1 MKWSENKQA
10 SEQESTAKQA
20 SVKYNEF
27 QLKQKNVC
35 VLNIIRFSLLL
46 LIRIITEWI
55 NEKFWSINQS
65 INNSVNI

>member
-1 MKWSENKQA
+1 MKWKQASKQA

-27 QLKQKNVC
+27 QLKQKKNVC

-55 NEKFWSINQS
+55 NEKFWSINQ
-65 INNSVNI
+65 